1 MGKKRSGVA
10 VAEALRVINHHYE
23 PDCPLNSLKLH
34 PDNPRQAD
42 CGAIHESV
50 EHNGFYGA
58 IIAQLS
64 TRTVLAGKHRY
75 ITASQLGAKTIPTMW
90 VDVDD
95 ATALKIVLAD
105 NRVSDRAS
113 YDNNILAGV
122 LDQLRES
129 DDWLG
134 TGWDEEA
141 YQDLLSDLKGIE
153 PSNEPESDDSES
165 AGKAHETCPNCGYAL
180 P

>member
-1 MGKKRSGVA
+1 MAKKRGGAA

-23 PDCPLNSLKLH
+23 PDCPLDSLELH

-95 ATALKIVLAD
+95 ATALKIELAAF
-105 NRVSDRAS
+105 R
-113 YDNNILAGV
+113 I
-122 LDQLRES
+122 
-129 DDWLG
+129 
-134 TGWDEEA
+134 
-141 YQDLLSDLKGIE
+141 
-153 PSNEPESDDSES
+153 
-165 AGKAHETCPNCGYAL
+165 AL
-180 P
+180 PTTTTSWPASWINFASRTIGWAPVGTKKPIRTY